1 MVGVH
6 GARGKGGDGGVVGG
20 GDHMEGTWWA
30 HGGHAWGK
38 EC

>member
-1 MVGVH
+1 MGQ
-6 GARGKGGDGGVVGG
+6 GAREMICSGVGG
-20 GDHMEGTWWA
+20 GGDMEGTWWA